1 MSPDRKGQGP
11 GTWAEAMARFWTRG
25 RWAILSAVLV
35 VTLVG
40 GTRLPHLGL
49 ETDLTALL
57 PSDSPSAQ
65 AYDEFL
71 GRFGGFEKVYVVLE
85 HPGFEGSSDDLA
97 DRLVTAADLLAE
109 AVADSPE
116 VAGVR
121 SGIAAEEER
130 FFLET
135 VLPRAP
141 LLGLLDHTEIARRLE
156 PEAIDHRVRELRG
169 RLSSPAGVLDRTF
182 APYDPLGFGE
192 GLATLGGG
200 GGLPVD
206 PLTGAFLSSDGAA
219 SLVVITPAS
228 AEIDPEAGRRLVAVL
243 EAAEG
248 ALVDALGPGI
258 RVSSVGGPLYAAW
271 DEALLRGDL
280 ERTLGGSVVACALV
294 LILAFGGLSIPT
306 AALLSVVLA
315 LVWTGAALSA
325 TVGSVAA
332 VSLGFAAVLVGLG
345 IDYGIHAGVRFAEA
359 RRSGF
364 DRGGALAEMVHH
376 SGAAIATSAAT
387 TALAF
392 LALSLAH
399 FRPLREVGLM
409 VALGIVAIF
418 AVAATGGGAVLGVLG
433 GSGRLGPLWGWLD
446 RPAEALPALGRRHP
460 RSVLSVV
467 GVVSVLALVGLGR
480 LELDADPSSLRPADH
495 PLLAAEQALASTFGL
510 GSDTATV
517 LVRGDDLGEALART
531 VVVGDRLRGLGG
543 ETGAPVVTTASD
555 LLGPGGTAAR
565 TQELASLPWSAAAD
579 QLEDSLRTHNLD
591 PVAFAPGLTALRA
604 LGEGRDPAPLAL
616 ASLPSAV
623 GELLRQDAD
632 GVWSALRLR
641 LPEGFWAEGPPREPG
656 GRARSPG
663 PGHSG
668 GLGRRPRSRDARFG
682 AGRSAAAGGCRPG
695 GGAAVSG
702 PGLSRSTHGD
712 GAGPGAGE
720 SRHPV
725 GLWQPGAGRW
735 SSRPGGADGRSNLVG
750 HRDRRRSAR
759 APRGS
764 PALGGDTGGRLGAQR
779 RARHGPHH
787 PHHPGG
793 FWQSHPVSGS
803 RSPAGWLAGGRWCVG
818 LSVGDAGGVAGP
830 RSPAPSLA

>member
-641 LPEGFWAEGPPREPG
+641 LPEGFWAEGPPASLVDELEVLAPG
-656 GRARSPG
+656 TRVA
-663 PGHSG
+663 
-668 GLGRRPRSRDARFG
+668 
-682 AGRSAAAGGCRPG
+682 SAAALGVEMRDLARGDLLRLA
-695 GGAAVSG
+695 GAALAAVLLCLALAFRGRPMAMALALVPVSLG
-702 PGLSRSTHGD
+702 TLWACGSLGL
-712 GAGPGAGE
+712 
-720 SRHPV
+720 V
-725 GLWQPGAGRW
+725 
-735 SSRPGGADGRSNLVG
+735 
-750 HRDRRRSAR
+750 
-759 APRGS
+759 
-764 PALGGDTGGRLGAQR
+764 GGRLDLVGLTVVPILLGIGIDDGLHALHGAR
-779 RARHGPHH
+779 LRSGETPVADSVRSAGRAMALTTLTTLVGFGSLTLSRV
-787 PHHPGG
+787 PGLQQG
-793 FWQSHPVSGS
+793 
-803 RSPAGWLAGGRWCVG
+803 GWLV
-818 LSVGDAGGVAGP
+818 AGGVLACLLATLVVL
-830 RSPAPSLA
+830 PALEALRRR